1 MVSSAKVVQSIIEE
15 SGNLIKNKDKVK
27 LKKAEDLLTKDKKK
41 IKVNKQDV
49 NVTKDG
55 QTESVVDIDKN
66 AFKVKK
72 PDVSAIDA
80 QDILLKYN
88 SQKLTTKVLSDF
100 NVKSMKSEK
109 DILKFIELIS
119 KKYSGD
125 IKNRTRG
132 IQDHKQT
139 KALQVLLVKTQNI

>member
-27 LKKAEDLLTKDKKK
+27 LKKAEDLLIKDKKK
-41 IKVNKQDV
+41 IKVDKKEV

-55 QTESVVDIDKN
+55 ETETVVDVNKD

-80 QDILLKYN
+80 QDILLKY
-88 SQKLTTKVLSDF
+88 KVARL
-100 NVKSMKSEK
+100 V
-109 DILKFIELIS
+109 IS
-119 KKYSGD
+119 SPPP
-125 IKNRTRG
+125 I
-132 IQDHKQT
+132 
-139 KALQVLLVKTQNI
+139 